1 MTPGLKQK
9 ERRKE
14 AKQKKWKQVDI
25 SGPSGTGETSGRIDS
40 AVDSQKTE
48 SPIALTPIESE
59 CDPQFRNKPIS
70 SNWDRYEEPVEDA
83 DIIYNKTKG
92 EDFDLLLSSSTGAS
106 AHFRFKEQEDWQA
119 DLDIDEFL
127 SVDCDVVAAALQTIP
142 LHQRLNLPEA
152 IFPPEILKNYVEEAA
167 AHRQAY
173 KSSEWCTRAE
183 AGASPISKFSTRSAR
198 SKEED
203 DLTRLLATTFS
214 QKLGRLLEDN
224 SQKQAVDKEMEEHL
238 SFLHSLT
245 SKDLN
250 PHKAEA
256 QVTSKGAFVM
266 PPSCA
271 FQQAEL
277 TCSWQK
283 HTG

>member
-1 MTPGLKQK
+1 MS
-9 ERRKE
+9 RR
-14 AKQKKWKQVDI
+14 Q
-25 SGPSGTGETSGRIDS
+25 
-40 AVDSQKTE
+40 
-48 SPIALTPIESE
+48 
-59 CDPQFRNKPIS
+59 
-70 SNWDRYEEPVEDA
+70 
-83 DIIYNKTKG
+83 
-92 EDFDLLLSSSTGAS
+92 
-106 AHFRFKEQEDWQA
+106 
-119 DLDIDEFL
+119 
-127 SVDCDVVAAALQTIP
+127 
-142 LHQRLNLPEA
+142 
-152 IFPPEILKNYVEEAA
+152 PEILKNYVEEAA